1 MQSNSASNGPSSN
14 DPFQQVESGE
24 RLAAAE
30 IETLQREGAKA
41 LAVLFDRY
49 RGRLEKIVEFRMD
62 ERIKRRIDPAD
73 VLQEA
78 YIELARRLP
87 EFLNQPS
94 VSVFVWMRQKTLQT
108 LIDLHR
114 EHFRNKRDPNKE
126 LQQAPN
132 WNSHETGLSINAFLS
147 ASMTSPSQHLI
158 RGEEVLR
165 LQAAIQNLNELDREV
180 IALRHFEQLTN
191 LQVAEVLNLSPT
203 AASNRYIRAISRLS
217 ENLTDSSGTVGKK

>member
-14 DPFQQVESGE
+14 DPFHQVESGE

-217 ENLTDSSGTVGKK
+217 ENLTDSSGTLGKK